1 MSEEPEKK
9 IYSSTIYKLTHGNGL
24 GEKAE
29 PRYFNVFS
37 SNDASTRFAEQVVEY
52 DKDPKVSAAWV
63 HLERLPD
70 RIYPEGQF
78 ILAWTKT
85 SDERPTEEGSLTPEE

>member
-29 PRYFNVFS
+29 PRYFSVFFD
-37 SNDASTRFAEQVVEY
+37 DAATRFAEQVVKY
-52 DKDPKVSAAWV
+52 DKDPEISAAWV
-63 HLERLPD
+63 HLDRLPD
-70 RIYPEGQF
+70 SIYPEGSH
-78 ILAWTKT
+78 ILGWTKT